1 MFLGTCHLL
10 VVEKDWDKEGILI
23 AESTRA
29 FLDKESASQPTH
41 WPGALIGEA
50 SPVSH
55 VFSMRRPFPKNP
67 YPLVYPLPFNKLG
80 EDPYFFYTKA
90 EARLPGIE
98 MYLLLKWRWS
108 CWWPDYGENYP
119 VLRHFKEKPLNPH
132 RQLLRIGGRAA
143 FSYDP
148 WIHEDFRLAVDDIL
162 LSLGFFFEISAAES
176 FAFNEGPC
184 SGAVAYNV
192 QQYPYRDLV
201 RIGGRA
207 AFSYDPWIHE
217 DFRLAVDDASFSVR
231 FWEFANEAFR
241 ENPPSIIN
249 FSPLLR
255 VPSLI
260 YPKLFTLDQILKLKK
275 EYESQFEFYDPNI
288 IVTRGG
294 RPALE
299 RKIINRFV
307 PAIKALGWHN
317 YPSAFHLRTYGPI
330 WTKEPFNWEDYPSN
344 YQA

>member
-148 WIHEDFRLAVDDIL
+148 WIHEDFRLAVDD
-162 LSLGFFFEISAAES
+162 
-176 FAFNEGPC
+176 
-184 SGAVAYNV
+184 
-192 QQYPYRDLV
+192 
-201 RIGGRA
+201 
-207 AFSYDPWIHE
+207 
-217 DFRLAVDDASFSVR
+217 ASFSVR